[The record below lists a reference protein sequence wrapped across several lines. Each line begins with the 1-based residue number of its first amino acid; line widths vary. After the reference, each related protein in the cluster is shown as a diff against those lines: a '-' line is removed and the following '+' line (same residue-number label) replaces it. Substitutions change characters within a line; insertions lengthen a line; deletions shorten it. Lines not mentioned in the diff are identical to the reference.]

1 MLKRTKGRILLTT
14 LVITGLAGTVKNTT
28 LSTQERKFAVTQLKE
43 TKTDLLKSIRGLT
56 TAQLNFRSNPEKWN
70 IKEHLDHLAIA
81 EETLWGVLEIAMKKP
96 ATPEKRYLVKMS
108 DTDVLNAV
116 YVNDKA
122 TYALYTALVE
132 PFNTKWASHSEATN
146 IFKSSRAKHLKF
158 MKTTTGDLRNRFI
171 HLPIGWLDCYQFV
184 LFMTAYCDGHI
195 RTIHNILTDPRFPAH

>member
-28 LSTQERKFAVTQLKE
+28 LSNHERKFAVNQLKE

-56 TAQLNFRSNPEKWN
+56 TAQLNFRSNPEKWS

-81 EETLWGVLEIAMKKP
+81 EETLWSELEKAMKKP
-96 ATPEKRYLVKMS
+96 ATPENRYLVKMS

-116 YVNDKA
+116 NGEPTYTLYSALIDPVNI
-122 TYALYTALVE
+122 
-132 PFNTKWASHSEATN
+132 KWASHSEAAD

-171 HLPIGWLDCYQFV
+171 HLSFGWIDCYQFV

-195 RTIHNILTDPRFPAH
+195 RTIHNILTDPRFPAR